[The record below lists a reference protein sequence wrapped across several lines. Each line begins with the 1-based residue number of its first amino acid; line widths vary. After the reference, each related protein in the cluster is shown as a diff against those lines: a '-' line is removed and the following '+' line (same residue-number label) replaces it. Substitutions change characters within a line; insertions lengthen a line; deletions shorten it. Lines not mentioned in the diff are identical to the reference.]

1 VALVI
6 LHDEEDLMGA
16 SHQEREDRKVQA
28 THPPN
33 GGGGWV
39 GDSVT
44 SASSGSSGQAVM
56 LSGPQ
61 AAPGHELPP
70 GLAHGGKGAME
81 WAGDGKAAGDENR
94 VAVAVL
100 IKGGDA
106 AGRGWG
112 LDNRSRRPFYSDACG
127 GNVELA
133 AASVCHNAGI
143 VAGARTRRA
152 SCSEQ
157 GGSERR
163 QWVWKGGLGVGL
175 VSMCLSET
183 SRQRLSTAAA
193 MCDGGTPSG
202 SCAGLRQAMGGLGA
216 RQAVLRY
223 SCHQVAWRQAASSR
237 HRGGAAQRPAALWR
251 SGAGKHAVV

>member
-33 GGGGWV
+33 GGGGAGWRQCDL
-39 GDSVT
+39 GEQWLQWPS
-44 SASSGSSGQAVM
+44 VM

-61 AAPGHELPP
+61 TAPGHELPP

-81 WAGDGKAAGDENR
+81 WASDGKAAGDENR

-112 LDNRSRRPFYSDACG
+112 LDNRSRRPFCSDACG

-133 AASVCHNAGI
+133 AASV
-143 VAGARTRRA
+143 
-152 SCSEQ
+152 E
-157 GGSERR
+157 
-163 QWVWKGGLGVGL
+163 L
-175 VSMCLSET
+175 
-183 SRQRLSTAAA
+183 
-193 MCDGGTPSG
+193 
-202 SCAGLRQAMGGLGA
+202 
-216 RQAVLRY
+216 
-223 SCHQVAWRQAASSR
+223 
-237 HRGGAAQRPAALWR
+237 ALWR
-251 SGAGKHAVV
+251 AHARVEQATASREAASGVSGCGREGLG